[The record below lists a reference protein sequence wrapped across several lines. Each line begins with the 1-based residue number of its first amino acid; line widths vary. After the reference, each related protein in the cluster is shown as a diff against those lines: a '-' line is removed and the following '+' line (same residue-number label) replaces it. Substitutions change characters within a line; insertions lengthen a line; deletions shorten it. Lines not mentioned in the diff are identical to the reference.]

1 MKKNLDIKYIWGL
14 IFNGEAFANLVKISR
29 PRIRVG
35 LQYCI
40 YISNLNRGTV
50 QCTDTVENYKK
61 SVNTGH
67 WSLSASSLKNICL
80 PDYETWTCLSL
91 HLSC

>member
-1 MKKNLDIKYIWGL
+1 MKKKL
-14 IFNGEAFANLVKISR
+14 GEAFANLVKISR

-61 SVNTGH
+61 SVNSGH
-67 WSLSASSLKNICL
+67 
-80 PDYETWTCLSL
+80 
-91 HLSC
+91 

>member
-1 MKKNLDIKYIWGL
+1 MKKKLDIKYIWGL
-14 IFNGEAFANLVKISR
+14 ICNGEAFANLVKFSR

-40 YISNLNRGTV
+40 YFSNMTRSTV

-61 SVNTGH
+61 SVNSGC

-80 PDYETWTCLSL
+80 PDYETWMCLSL